1 VWVLTP
7 VADTDPDAHSLVR
20 SVVSSMGAD
29 VVELPLERHDALV
42 AVVSHVPHLTAAT
55 LMGLA
60 ADRAEEHGA
69 LRRLAAGGF
78 RDMTRI
84 AAGHP
89 GIWPDICAENRAA
102 IVEVLDRLLDEL
114 RSVRDVVDA
123 GDRERLAAAFDALS
137 ERSRQLR
144 FLAPKPRLSSAELT
158 YFTDVDHRT
167 HEALVAVEPASDR
180 IVGVARYATPA
191 GARDTAE
198 VALVVADEWQGR
210 GIGTRLMNDL
220 RERAIEN
227 GLARLVATT
236 LHDNRAARVVLRR
249 AGFRTRHM
257 AGGMLEL
264 ALELTPAG

>member
-1 VWVLTP
+1 MAAP
-7 VADTDPDAHSLVR
+7 HR
-20 SVVSSMGAD
+20 SIRS
-29 VVELPLERHDALV
+29 
-42 AVVSHVPHLTAAT
+42 TAAVST
-55 LMGLA
+55 DTTAPGGGSPPV
-60 ADRAEEHGA
+60 RAISTRGGA
-69 LRRLAAGGF
+69 SLHIRPI
-78 RDMTRI
+78 T
-84 AAGHP
+84 
-89 GIWPDICAENRAA
+89 
-102 IVEVLDRLLDEL
+102 
-114 RSVRDVVDA
+114 A

-180 IVGVARYATPA
+180 IVGVARYATLA